1 MSMIENVCGSYL
13 LALDG
18 KEEAFAEY
26 LELRHVEG
34 LEDYLQRRLDNA
46 MIACIEAGKEVDIY
60 NW

>member
-18 KEEAFAEY
+18 KEVAFAEF
-26 LELRHVEG
+26 LELRHVDELG
-34 LEDYLQRRLDNA
+34 DYLQRRLDNA
-46 MIACIEAGKEVDIY
+46 TIVCIEAGKEVDIY